1 MSGLVKKVH
10 RTGAPSMSLGNH
22 DLISNLHEALN
33 QLSQKEKI
41 AIHMRYWGTKSI
53 IEVAKHLRISWDS
66 ANDLIDSAEIKLR
79 EKILAPQTIF
89 ASPQSHY
96 QRRQIEKSDN

>member
-10 RTGAPSMSLGNH
+10 RTGAPSATLGNH

-41 AIHMRYWGTKSI
+41 AIHMRYWGPKSI
-53 IEVAKHLRISWDS
+53 VEIAKHLRISWDS

-96 QRRQIEKSDN
+96 LPKEAD